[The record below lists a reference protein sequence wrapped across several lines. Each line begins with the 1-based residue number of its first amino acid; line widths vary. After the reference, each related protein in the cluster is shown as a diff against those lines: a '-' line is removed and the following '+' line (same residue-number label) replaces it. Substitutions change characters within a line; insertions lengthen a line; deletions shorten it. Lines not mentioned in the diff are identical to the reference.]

1 MDDQAQLPAPQARS
15 QMIIG
20 IAFLLTL
27 LVLLVLGTIKLVS
40 WLDDEQQAPVQKIV
54 VSGERLFIVDTEVEG
69 LVRASQPGSFFELN
83 VAQTHH
89 EIEALPWVY
98 RASVR
103 KRWPNGLEI
112 YVVEQVPAARWN
124 DDSLLNQHGEV
135 FDGIATANEAKLAL
149 PSLFGPGGSEQ
160 TALQGYRDMQSLL
173 DGADLHISE
182 LFLSERFAWNLHL
195 DNGIKLNLG
204 RSEFIDRLQRF
215 VDVFP
220 LISSQNKAVDYVD
233 LRYDTGLAV
242 GWLSVNSTPATKT
255 KQRES

>member
-1 MDDQAQLPAPQARS
+1 MNEQLQLPPPQARS
-15 QMIIG
+15 QMFIG

-27 LVLLVLGTIKLVS
+27 LVVLVIGTVKLVD

-54 VSGERLFIVDTEVEG
+54 ISGERKFIDDQQVER
-69 LVRASQPGSFFELN
+69 LVRESQPGSFFELD

-89 EIEALPWVY
+89 DIEALPWVY

-112 YVVEQVPAARWN
+112 YVVEQLPAARWN

-135 FDGIATANEAKLAL
+135 FDGIAIANQAQLVL

-173 DGADLHISE
+173 EVADLHITE

-195 DNGIKLNLG
+195 GNGIKLNLG

-220 LISSQNKAVDYVD
+220 LISSQEKAVDYVD

-242 GWLSVNSTPATKT
+242 GWLSVQNTAPTKT

>member
-1 MDDQAQLPAPQARS
+1 MAEQQLLAAPQTRL
-15 QMIIG
+15 QTLVGM
-20 IAFLLTL
+20 AFLVTL
-27 LVLLVLGTIKLVS
+27 LVVLLIGAVKLKY
-40 WLDDEQQAPVQKIV
+40 WLDDEQRAPLQQV
-54 VSGERLFIVDTEVEG
+54 VISGERTYLQDVWVEE
-69 LVRASQPGSFFELN
+69 LVRRSQPGSFFELD
-83 VAQTHH
+83 VADTHKVV
-89 EIEALPWVY
+89 EDMPWVY

-135 FDGIATANEAKLAL
+135 FDGLDVAQGAGLQL
-149 PSLFGPGGSEQ
+149 PSLYGPGGSEQ

-173 DGADLHISE
+173 DAANLHISE
-182 LFLSERFAWNLHL
+182 LYLSERFAWNLQL

-220 LISSQNKAVDYVD
+220 LISTQNKGVDYVD

-242 GWLSVNSTPATKT
+242 GWLPSDKDATGKT
-255 KQRES
+255 KRES

>member
-1 MDDQAQLPAPQARS
+1 MTEPAQLSAPQSRS
-15 QMIIG
+15 TMLFG
-20 IAFLLTL
+20 LAFLLTL
-27 LVLLVLGTIKLVS
+27 VIGLIVGLVKLVT

-54 VSGERLFIVDTEVEG
+54 ISGQRQFLDDKDVEA
-69 LVRASQPGSFFELN
+69 LVRQSQPGSFFELN
-83 VAQTHH
+83 VAQTHE
-89 EIEALPWVY
+89 EIEALPWVF

-103 KRWPNGLEI
+103 KRWPNGLEV

-124 DDSLLNQHGEV
+124 DDLLLNQHGEV
-135 FDGIATANEAKLAL
+135 FDGLNVVNKTALNL

-173 DGADLHISE
+173 DVADLHISE

-220 LISSQNKAVDYVD
+220 LISSQGKIVDYVD

-242 GWLSVNSTPATKT
+242 GWLSAESSNSNKN
-255 KQRES
+255 KQQES